1 VDLVG
6 EAGGSLL
13 VLMIEGPHSLHTHIM
28 SSLYIYNAICHLL
41 QWLQVI
47 RMLPQ
52 PDICSLAL
60 GLKTEDW
67 ILFVVDVAVGS
78 IMLVLMIETPN
89 HFILIPALF
98 YTYIMQFST
107 CYCG

>member
-1 VDLVG
+1 MDLVG

-13 VLMIEGPHSLHTHIM
+13 VLMIEGPQSLHTHIM

-60 GLKTEDW
+60 GLKIKIKTG
-67 ILFVVDVAVGS
+67 LVGVAVGS
-78 IMLVLMIETPN
+78 MIGHMIETPQSL
-89 HFILIPALF
+89 HTLTALL
-98 YTYIMQFST
+98 
-107 CYCG
+107 